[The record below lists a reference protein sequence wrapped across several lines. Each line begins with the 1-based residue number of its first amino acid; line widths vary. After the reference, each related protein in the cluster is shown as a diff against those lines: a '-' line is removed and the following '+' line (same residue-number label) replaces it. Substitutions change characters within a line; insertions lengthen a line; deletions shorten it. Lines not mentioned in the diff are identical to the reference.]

1 MNSFSDEFYFIR
13 VFINLWFSIWK
24 AEVSLSWK
32 SLYKSFPPKGTRT
45 ANMGK
50 LIKHKALPFIWNRS
64 GSKGKLC
71 RADIHI
77 NHWRT
82 SSRLHF
88 RGSGNKNRIEIVFWY
103 ATLTCDLLFLTKKI
117 RFTHSNFSLG
127 IEKDPNNTLVITV
140 FPHLIMNIEKKD
152 LAVQSRLWVWK
163 FISKM
168 LCNGMRVVMNSTR

>member
-45 ANMGK
+45 ANMAK
-50 LIKHKALPFIWNRS
+50 LIKHKAFPFIWNRS

-88 RGSGNKNRIEIVFWY
+88 RGSGNKNRKHAESKIYILSKNSHIKNRNFYKIHLSEISFF
-103 ATLTCDLLFLTKKI
+103 TKFTFLKS
-117 RFTHSNFSLG
+117 HFS
-127 IEKDPNNTLVITV
+127 
-140 FPHLIMNIEKKD
+140 
-152 LAVQSRLWVWK
+152 
-163 FISKM
+163 
-168 LCNGMRVVMNSTR
+168 